1 MGINSL
7 RDSDYNN
14 TGVLDTITID
24 ISEFTTN
31 TGVAKTVQ
39 DSIGNIIKSIDY
51 PSFNITK
58 IPSSFNIG
66 EKLISNGIERDL
78 KISSYQN
85 SFIKVSGRY
94 ELSAGEVIIGK
105 ESGNIAI
112 IDKIKSGFGR
122 FNVDYSVEK
131 SIGWSNDV
139 GKLDQDNQVI
149 PDNDYYQNL
158 SYTIKSPITYQEL
171 RTPVNSLVHSSGL
184 KNFADT
190 GITSTTN
197 SGITTSENATTIFY
211 DIIEENRVDTIYD
224 FDLVKDIDV
233 VGTSS
238 KFLKLKNKKL
248 TDYIECKTNV
258 VLKIDNIN
266 RQFSDADGNPSE
278 FINLVELNSGES
290 YINLLVRISTADN
303 SQIQLSEI
311 IILDNGNDLFLA
323 EKSTIVNTGTEIIH
337 FLEETT
343 IGEFLL
349 ISDDNNDNYL
359 RFVPK
364 DPFNIDYDIKL
375 INTNF
380 NSIYPE

>member
-1 MGINSL
+1 L
-7 RDSDYNN
+7 
-14 TGVLDTITID
+14 
-24 ISEFTTN
+24 TTN
-31 TGVAKTVQ
+31 TGIAKTVQ
-39 DSIGNIIKSIDY
+39 DSIGNIIKSTDY

-58 IPSSFNIG
+58 IPSSFSIG

-105 ESGNIAI
+105 ESGNIATV
-112 IDKIKSGFGR
+112 DKIKSGFGR

-184 KNFADT
+184 KNFSDT

-323 EKSTIVNTGTEIIH
+323 EKSTIVNAGTEIIH
-337 FLEETT
+337 VPEET

-349 ISDDNNDNYL
+349 ISDDNDDNYL

-364 DPFNIDYDIKL
+364 DPFNTDYDIKL

-380 NSIYPE
+380 NSHFTWNRNTFCRIY

>member
-1 MGINSL
+1 LNL
-7 RDSDYNN
+7 V
-14 TGVLDTITID
+14 T
-24 ISEFTTN
+24 
-31 TGVAKTVQ
+31 
-39 DSIGNIIKSIDY
+39 
-51 PSFNITK
+51 
-58 IPSSFNIG
+58 
-66 EKLISNGIERDL
+66 
-78 KISSYQN
+78 
-85 SFIKVSGRY
+85 
-94 ELSAGEVIIGK
+94 
-105 ESGNIAI
+105 
-112 IDKIKSGFGR
+112 GR

-131 SIGWSNDV
+131 NIGWSNDI

-171 RTPVNSLVHSSGL
+171 RTPVNSLVHTSGL

-248 TDYIECKTNV
+248 TDYIECRSNV

-278 FINLVELNSGES
+278 FINLLELNSGES
-290 YINLLVRISTADN
+290 YD
-303 SQIQLSEI
+303 
-311 IILDNGNDLFLA
+311 
-323 EKSTIVNTGTEIIH
+323 
-337 FLEETT
+337 
-343 IGEFLL
+343 
-349 ISDDNNDNYL
+349 
-359 RFVPK
+359 
-364 DPFNIDYDIKL
+364 
-375 INTNF
+375 
-380 NSIYPE
+380 